1 MASTVFI
8 VPRSSSYHTDAD
20 CKALDTARL
29 NSRTGEVQAISADE
43 AAAQQRPACLVCTA
57 PAATEWV
64 VTTTNLGELW
74 ELIEPSKPHV
84 TLNEAAD
91 RAVCDGLTIREHKGL
106 SRTAARFGDTIRR
119 DASGR
124 YTVHHANQ
132 TAEEAQ

>member
-1 MASTVFI
+1 MAGTVFI
-8 VPRSSSYHTDAD
+8 APRTSSYHTDAD

-57 PAATEWV
+57 PAATGWV

-74 ELIEPSKPHV
+74 ELIGPSKPHF

-91 RAVCDGLTIREHKGL
+91 RAVCDGLTIREHKGQP
-106 SRTAARFGDTIRR
+106 RTVARFGDTIRR
-119 DASGR
+119 ETDGR
-124 YTVHHANQ
+124 YTVHHA
-132 TAEEAQ
+132 TEDAR

>member
-8 VPRSSSYHTDAD
+8 TPRTSSYHTDAD

-29 NSRTGEVQAISADE
+29 NSRTGEVQAIPAGE

-74 ELIEPSKPHV
+74 ELIEPSKPHF
-84 TLNEAAD
+84 TLNEAD

-106 SRTAARFGDTIRR
+106 SRTVAWFGDTIRR

-124 YTVHHANQ
+124 YTVHHA
-132 TAEEAQ
+132 TEDAR